1 MLRNRLMKGFDMPPA
16 LCVLL
21 LVLWLPAAHAAS
33 PVPVELYA
41 EVDHALRPAV
51 VLADPVGYWG
61 RTLLLGGVVVRTV
74 SESAGVTVEIDGYR
88 LDDNDRPESPDPALG
103 RIVAVGADLEGALL
117 QPGRLVTLV
126 GTVAGWSGKA
136 ATHPKLGIHFIHAW
150 PTAAEE
156 AAARAPVYP
165 PGYWCDPWWH
175 DPWCD
180 PWYWGPYPRW
190 RFGAGYYRNWH

>member
-1 MLRNRLMKGFDMPPA
+1 MGRLWM
-16 LCVLL
+16 VLL
-21 LVLWLPAAHAAS
+21 ILWPVAAGAAS
-33 PVPVELYA
+33 PVPTDLYA
-41 EVDHALRPAV
+41 EVDHALRPSV
-51 VLADPVGYWG
+51 VLADPVAYWG

-74 SESAGVTVEIDGYR
+74 SEAAGVTIEFDGYQ
-88 LDDNDRPESPDPALG
+88 LDGADRPTAPDRALG
-103 RIVAVGADLEGALL
+103 RIAAAGAGLDGALL

-126 GTVAGWSGKA
+126 GRVTGATGSSGSVL
-136 ATHPKLGIHFIHAW
+136 PRLEISFIHAW

-156 AAARAPVYP
+156 AAAQTPAYP

-190 RFGAGYYRNWH
+190 RFGAGYYHHWH